1 MKKIIEVDILERD
14 DLFER
19 YNMDQISK
27 SLIDYIINETP
38 DLKKKDKLKIIINNK
53 FDNNIEIIKP
63 LKKSFKEEYDKSYNK
78 HLKINFFQSIY
89 FVLGLVIL
97 FFATKIDVE
106 VFREVISICGS
117 VLIWTM
123 VEMEM
128 FSDMDERKRRTKLKK
143 IIAAE
148 IIEIK
153 GVNQDD

>member
-1 MKKIIEVDILERD
+1 MKKVIEVDILERD

-27 SLIDYIINETP
+27 LLIDYIINETP
-38 DLKKKDKLKIIINNK
+38 DLKKKDKLKIIFNNK
-53 FDNNIEIIKP
+53 FDNDIEIIKP

-153 GVNQDD
+153 GVN

>member
-1 MKKIIEVDILERD
+1 MKKVIEVDILDRD

-27 SLIDYIINETP
+27 ALIDYVIDVTP
-38 DLKKKDKLKIIINNK
+38 DLKKKDKLQIIINNK
-53 FDNNIEIIKP
+53 FDDRVEIVKP
-63 LKKSFKEEYDKSYNK
+63 LRKAFREAYDKSYVK
-78 HLKINFFQSIY
+78 HIKINFFQSVY
-89 FVLGLVIL
+89 FVLGLFIL

-128 FSDMDERKRRTKLKK
+128 FSDMDERIRRTKLKR
-143 IIAAE
+143 IISAE

-153 GVNQDD
+153 GVNHDD